1 MFDVGSTTRR
11 FSLRAAAILSTVAL
25 VCTVSLV
32 AITGCN
38 NHTDAPPPPPA
49 KPPEVFFTTPTQE
62 TVTEYEEFTG
72 RTAAINTV
80 ELRSRV
86 SGYLD
91 KVLFTDGAE
100 VKKNSLLFQIDP
112 RSFQADSE
120 RAAANVAQAKAHFDR
135 LDREVARDKPL
146 VANRTITPDQF
157 DQVTSDRAEAEATWK
172 AAIAA
177 QDLAE
182 LNLSYTQILAPIN
195 GRISRRLVDPGNLV
209 RADDTLLATIVSLDP
224 IYAYFDLD
232 ERTVLRLRRLLEEGK
247 LLKTPKS
254 EVVVQVALADEEDFS
269 RKGVVDFFDNQVDA
283 TTGTLRLRAVIE
295 NPNHLLL
302 PGLFVRLRFPIGQP
316 HPALLIPEEAIATD
330 QGQKYVWVI
339 GEDNKVSYR
348 RVKPGLLHDGRRVI
362 EDGLKP
368 DDHVVVTGLQRLR
381 KDLQVEPK
389 PLSETEAAPT
399 GASPGKNG

>member
-1 MFDVGSTTRR
+1 MLHVASTTDRC
-11 FSLRAAAILSTVAL
+11 SLRAPAIFSAL
-25 VCTVSLV
+25 ACGALLLASS
-32 AITGCN
+32 GCN
-38 NHTDAPPPPPA
+38 AHTEAQQPPPA
-49 KPPEVFFTTPTQE
+49 KPPEVFYTTPSQE
-62 TVTEYEEFTG
+62 TVTEFEEFTG

-100 VKKNSLLFQIDP
+100 VKSDALLFQIDP
-112 RSFQADSE
+112 RSFQAESE
-120 RAAANVAQAKAHFDR
+120 RATANVKQTKAHFDR
-135 LDREVARDKPL
+135 LDREVARDRPL
-146 VANRTITPDQF
+146 VASRTITPDQF
-157 DQVTSDRAEAEATWK
+157 DQVTSDRAEAEATWN
-172 AAIAA
+172 AA
-177 QDLAE
+177 QAAKDLAD
-182 LNLSYTQILAPIN
+182 LNLSYTQILAPIS

-254 EVVVQVALADEEDFS
+254 EVVVQMALADEDDFTH
-269 RKGVVDFFDNQVDA
+269 RGVVDFFDNQVDA

-302 PGLFVRLRFPIGQP
+302 PGLFARLRFPIGQP
-316 HPALLIPEEAIATD
+316 HPALLIPEEALATD

-348 RVKPGLLHDGRRVI
+348 RVKLGQLHGGRRVI
-362 EDGLKP
+362 EEGLKP
-368 DDHVVVTGLQRLR
+368 DDRVVVTGLQRLR
-381 KDLQVEPK
+381 KDLLVEPK
-389 PLSETEAAPT
+389 PQTDLETAPT
-399 GASPGKNG
+399 GAAPGKNG